1 MSIPMR
7 TLGLILLTSA
17 TLLLQGC
24 FTLAATGIGATALA
38 VDDRRP
44 IGIQVED
51 ENIEW
56 KARKLQLENFKDAH
70 VNFTSFNLQV
80 LLTGEAPNE
89 QMKKD
94 LTESIG
100 KIPSVKTVTNELA
113 VAGNSSLVARSGDTL
128 TTASVKTRFIGN
140 KAFAANHVK
149 VVTEGGTVY
158 LMGLVTKEEGDAAAE
173 IARNTSGVSRVI
185 KVFETLDQAPKR

>member
-7 TLGLILLTSA
+7 AIGLALLTSA
-17 TLLLQGC
+17 ALLLQGC

-51 ENIEW
+51 ENVEW
-56 KARKLQLENFKDAH
+56 KARKLQLENYKDAH
-70 VNFTSFNLQV
+70 VNFTSFNLHM

-94 LTESIG
+94 IAEAIG
-100 KIPSVKTVTNELA
+100 KIPSVKQVTNELV
-113 VAGNSSLVARSGDTL
+113 VAGNTSVVARSGDVL

-149 VVTEGGTVY
+149 VVTEAGTVY
-158 LMGLVTKEEGDAAAE
+158 LMGIVTKEEGDAAAD
-173 IARNTSGVSRVI
+173 IARNTAGVSRVV
-185 KVFETLDQAPKR
+185 KVLEIVDQLAKR